1 MAPRK
6 RARHDSNAPEISRP
20 LEIKPTME
28 ADSFREELVN
38 MWREGR
44 LCDVTIVVE
53 GRSFPAHRLVLSA
66 ESPLYMKPMLSSS
79 FAESKEQT
87 ITLKE
92 VSSSLFEAALTFMY
106 TRRCTLASE
115 LEL

>member
-20 LEIKPTME
+20 LEIKATME

-44 LCDVTIVVE
+44 LCDVTIEVE
-53 GRSFPAHRLVLSA
+53 GRSFRV
-66 ESPLYMKPMLSSS
+66 
-79 FAESKEQT
+79 
-87 ITLKE
+87 
-92 VSSSLFEAALTFMY
+92 TF
-106 TRRCTLASE
+106 RFQGFQVVRNFGV
-115 LEL
+115 